1 MPENEKVKETLPA
14 EVSVDEKPAQEEK
27 AKKTP
32 KLSKSLVEAICKI
45 ATEAAVQA
53 YEQEHEK
60 HKERVRDRRYN
71 NTKVLFRSYR
81 SLVDYNENTIY
92 DIAQM
97 ASENGDPELLSALG
111 LMGESRKVESIR
123 DRVVF
128 TRVAMEN
135 ISIAFETY
143 RIWCERSDKPEI
155 QRRWRVLY
163 KMYLDRAKEM
173 SPQDVADSEHISLSQ
188 VYVDIDNAAKDME
201 KRFFGL
207 DPEIFD

>member
-1 MPENEKVKETLPA
+1 MEANDIKTETLPNVLPSQ
-14 EVSVDEKPAQEEK
+14 EPSENNKPKTTLTK
-27 AKKTP
+27 A
-32 KLSKSLVEAICKI
+32 LVELICKT
-45 ATEAAVQA
+45 AAEAAVKA
-53 YEQEHEK
+53 YCEEHEN
-60 HKERVRDRRYN
+60 HKMRVRDKRYN
-71 NTKVLFRSYR
+71 NTKLLFKSYR
-81 SLVDYNENTIY
+81 ALVDYNEHTIY

-97 ASENGDPELLSALG
+97 ATENGDPELLSALG

-135 ISIAFETY
+135 IAIAFETY
-143 RIWCERSDKPEI
+143 RLWCERSDKPEI
-155 QRRWRVLY
+155 QRRWRVLQ
-163 KMYLDRAKEM
+163 KMYLDRKRELT
-173 SPQDVADSEHISLSQ
+173 PQEIADAEHISLSQ

>member
-1 MPENEKVKETLPA
+1 MSENEFSTETLPA
-14 EVSVDEKPAQEEK
+14 EVPQEKAQVNEEK
-27 AKKTP
+27 SKP
-32 KLSKSLVEAICKI
+32 KLSKKMVELISEVASK
-45 ATEAAVQA
+45 AAVTA
-53 YEQEHEK
+53 YREEHER
-60 HKERVRDRRYN
+60 HKVRVRDKRYN
-71 NTKVLFRSYR
+71 NTKLLFKSYR
-81 SLVDYNENTIY
+81 ALVDYNENTIY

-97 ASENGDPELLSALG
+97 ASTDGDPELLSALG
-111 LMGESRKVESIR
+111 LMGESRKVECIR

-135 ISIAFETY
+135 IAIAFETY
-143 RIWCERSDKPEI
+143 KLWCERSDKPEV
-155 QRRWRVLY
+155 QRRWRVLC
-163 KMYLDRAKEM
+163 KMYLDRDKEM